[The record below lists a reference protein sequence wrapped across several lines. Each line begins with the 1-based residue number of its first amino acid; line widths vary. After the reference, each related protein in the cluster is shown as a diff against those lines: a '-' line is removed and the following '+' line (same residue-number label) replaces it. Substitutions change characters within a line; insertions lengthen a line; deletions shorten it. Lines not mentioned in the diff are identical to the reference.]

1 MWVDVDPRSKLFA
14 SFCLTT
20 MAIIV
25 KDNLAALL
33 LLGFCLAALVAF
45 QVKISAP
52 ARALRRL
59 FPAICAV
66 AILQLLLI
74 RSGAP
79 LLRLSGV
86 TVFTDRGLNAAFH
99 MAVRI
104 GVIASCGTVLYSIGF
119 SDFLLAMKAMRVP
132 YELSFMAAIG
142 AKFVPLLAEQM
153 TDSLMSARLRGAD
166 ISRMWPVARIKL
178 YTRVLM
184 PATVTAL
191 TRAETISWALELKG
205 FDPGKP
211 RTYWRRLEMDL
222 TDWLVLPISA
232 VATAAFLLLNYG
244 K

>member
-1 MWVDVDPRSKLFA
+1 
-14 SFCLTT
+14 

-25 KDNLAALL
+25 RDNLAALL
-33 LLGFCLAALVAF
+33 LTGFCLAALAAF

-52 ARALRRL
+52 VRALGKL
-59 FPAICAV
+59 LPAICTV
-66 AILQLLLI
+66 ALIQLLLI

-104 GVIASCGTVLYSIGF
+104 SVIASCGTVLYSIGF

-132 YELSFMAAIG
+132 YELSFMAAVG

-153 TDSLMSARLRGAD
+153 SDSLMSARLRGAN
-166 ISRMWPVARIKL
+166 ISRMWPVARIRL

-184 PATVTAL
+184 PATATAL
-191 TRAETISWALELKG
+191 IRAETISWALELRG
-205 FDPGKP
+205 FSPGKP

-232 VATAAFLLLNYG
+232 VATATFLLLNYG